1 MWPCSYDHRELDT
14 GSAAGATKVAP
25 YEGPTAAAAL
35 DDAAKL
41 VFKDQLIFNNSIFC
55 TRLLFLNPH
64 CTQRCKKNMVKPH
77 DLLVPVS

>member
-14 GSAAGATKVAP
+14 GSIVGSTKVEL
-25 YEGPTAAAAL
+25 YESPAAAAF

-55 TRLLFLNPH
+55 TRWLFSESTLH
-64 CTQRCKKNMVKPH
+64 AACKKNMVKPH